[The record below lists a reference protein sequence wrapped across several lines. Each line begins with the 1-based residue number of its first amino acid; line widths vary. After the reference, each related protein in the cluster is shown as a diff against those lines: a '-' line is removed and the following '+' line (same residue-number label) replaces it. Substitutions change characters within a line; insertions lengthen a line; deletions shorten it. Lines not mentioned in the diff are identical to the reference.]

1 LNREER
7 KKDRQ
12 GRKQGIP
19 ERMESHKEKG
29 RIRKK

>member
-19 ERMESHKEKG
+19 ERMESHKE
-29 RIRKK
+29 REE